1 MSRPGQPLAMRVAP
15 HRASKYRNTRCTVD
29 GQTYRSQ
36 REATR
41 HRSLLLM
48 QRSGLIAELQR
59 EVPFVLAP
67 AVRFTD
73 RRATP
78 ALRYFADFVY
88 TQDGQRVVEDCKG
101 LRTEGYRIKR
111 HLMLA
116 LHGIEILET

>member
-1 MSRPGQPLAMRVAP
+1 MKRNPLAMRVTTSGT
-15 HRASKYRNTRCTVD
+15 SKYRNTKCTVD
-29 GQTYRSQ
+29 GESYRSK
-36 REATR
+36 REAQR
-41 HRSLLLM
+41 HRTLMVM
-48 QRSGLIAELQR
+48 QRSGVIADLQR

-67 AVRFTD
+67 SVRFAD
-73 RRATP
+73 KRATP

>member
-1 MSRPGQPLAMRVAP
+1 MSRPVAMRRP
-15 HRASKYRNTRCTVD
+15 QRSASKYRNTKCTVD
-29 GQTYRSQ
+29 GQAYRSK
-36 REATR
+36 REAQR
-41 HRSLLLM
+41 HRSLLVM
-48 QRSGLIAELQR
+48 QRSGLIADLQR

-67 AVRFTD
+67 SVRYMD
-73 RRATP
+73 KRATP

-88 TQDGQRVVEDCKG
+88 TQDGQRIVEDCKG

>member
-1 MSRPGQPLAMRVAP
+1 MKRKPLAMRVATSGT
-15 HRASKYRNTRCTVD
+15 SKYRNTKCTVD
-29 GQTYRSQ
+29 GESYRSK
-36 REATR
+36 REAQR
-41 HRSLLLM
+41 HRTLMVM
-48 QRSGLIAELQR
+48 QRGGLIADLQR
-59 EVPFVLAP
+59 EVPFVLAQS
-67 AVRFTD
+67 VRFAAK
-73 RRATP
+73 RATP